1 MPGNLGITLCG
12 GLGFITVFIVL
23 AEKEVAL
30 AVNGPLLQHADP
42 LFKEVITEMFKDTKD
57 INNRGGHFV
66 KRNQNIK
73 DFAVFQ
79 LVDSLLKKPKLKPFM
94 Y

>member
-42 LFKEVITEMFKDTKD
+42 LIREAIKDMFKNTKD
-57 INNRGGHFV
+57 INNRGSHFV
-66 KRNQNIK
+66 RRNQNIK
-73 DFAVFQ
+73 DYVVSQ
-79 LVDSLLKKPKLKPFM
+79 SVDSLVKKPKLKPFM
-94 Y
+94 C